1 MKSNF
6 QLSFGIGLLFLI
18 FAQTNQAQILQTR
31 SEIMETYGSPFCS
44 GTSENDESYL
54 FYKIPVTTENSGTY
68 HQRKV
73 FLFKK
78 SDNGEEICFK
88 WKILEPATET
98 NFNILSFNR
107 NLVQTGEREWKDYGK
122 GIVYKL
128 EEKKGVCKITANFE
142 NEADLVKVY
151 KF

>member
-1 MKSNF
+1 MKFNF

-18 FAQTNQAQILQTR
+18 FAQTTQAQILQTR

-73 FLFKK
+73 FLFKNQITGRK
-78 SDNGEEICFK
+78 YALNGRSLNRLPKLIIISCHLTVTLYRQGNGNGKIMEKELYIS
-88 WKILEPATET
+88 WK
-98 NFNILSFNR
+98 R
-107 NLVQTGEREWKDYGK
+107 
-122 GIVYKL
+122 
-128 EEKKGVCKITANFE
+128 KKAF
-142 NEADLVKVY
+142 VK
-151 KF
+151 